1 MTFLSSFRK
10 HYVVSIKRTV
20 SVEHRKINLVDS
32 VAPKNYERHN
42 GIFSPVQKYF

>member
-32 VAPKNYERHN
+32 VAPENYERHN